1 MGRADGTDPALVD
14 TPVPLEGDGHE
25 LIGMIIDGRYRL
37 DATLGRGG
45 MGLVYRAAHVG
56 LRRQVAVKILHPSLA
71 ASPEVRNRFEREAL
85 AVGKIDHP
93 NCVSVYDVGRLP
105 GGALYLAMEL
115 LEGRALADVLE
126 QEGQI
131 APGRA
136 LHILAGVLRG
146 LAHIHTA
153 KLIHRDI
160 KPENI
165 FLIRHG
171 ADEDFAKILDFGIA
185 KPMAASDLN
194 DGVKLTQAGMAF
206 GTPIYMA
213 PEQALGNPM
222 DGRADVYAAAVI
234 AYEMLCGQPPFYSDD
249 KLEVMSMHTARPVP
263 PMRQR
268 MIKGA
273 RPVPS
278 SIERLVVRGLT
289 KKPSDRYAT
298 AEDFLAEVENALR
311 TADGGVTD
319 VVFERHRD
327 TGSQPLVAVG
337 GEVRITGEND
347 FAADNAETVVDAR
360 ESIAAAISDAL
371 ITPMPPMQVVGGGRE
386 AGAYGPERPERI
398 DRPERGRPGLP
409 GVAAMPGLPVSA
421 IVPGHPG
428 VAGVPGAG
436 GVPGVPAELDDDAAS
451 DRSPLRAPLRDASEV
466 GGAGP
471 GTTPRGGVGLG
482 LPYTGLHGVLNFGMT
497 PEQRLASASTAFAAA
512 KDGGVASA
520 LEPDPRP
527 STIVPPLRKRL
538 GLYAVIGACAIAI
551 GVVGAVI
558 TTRSSHGDAA
568 ATLDP
573 ATPAGAAAEALTHG
587 DPARALQI
595 LDANKAAIAND
606 ANAQLVLGHVRAS
619 RNENGLAL
627 VAYARALVIDPDL
640 EADDRLRAA
649 LRTMAGNTQDYDV
662 VAQAFDLW
670 VGRTEDLEAPKLL
683 LVSAVHDE
691 LRRRR
696 AVRSVI
702 ERHRLSGS
710 VDWLKAYSL
719 DLQQEATCEARREA
733 VAKLRALGDVRA
745 VDALER
751 ALVKTSRSAS
761 SRSHRSMANDCLAT
775 EASAA
780 IGYLR
785 GLSRK

>member
-25 LIGMIIDGRYRL
+25 LLGVIIDGRYRL

-146 LAHIHTA
+146 LAHIHIA

-165 FLIRHG
+165 FLIRNG
-171 ADEDFAKILDFGIA
+171 QDEDFAKILDFGIA
-185 KPMAASDLN
+185 KPMAASDLD

-222 DGRADVYAAAVI
+222 DGRADLYAAAVI
-234 AYEMLCGQPPFYSDD
+234 GYEMLCGQPPFYSDD

-268 MIKGA
+268 MLKGA

-298 AEDFLAEVENALR
+298 AEEFLAEVERALR
-311 TADGGVTD
+311 TPDGGVTD
-319 VVFERHRD
+319 VVFERRGD
-327 TGSQPLVAVG
+327 TGAQPLIGVD
-337 GEVRITGEND
+337 GEVRITGETD
-347 FAADNAETVVDAR
+347 FAAGGGETVVDAR
-360 ESIAAAISDAL
+360 ESIADAINDAL
-371 ITPMPPMQVVGGGRE
+371 NTPMPLP
-386 AGAYGPERPERI
+386 AISA
-398 DRPERGRPGLP
+398 LP
-409 GVAAMPGLPVSA
+409 GMPAPRAAFGAPV
-421 IVPGHPG
+421 
-428 VAGVPGAG
+428 
-436 GVPGVPAELDDDAAS
+436 
-451 DRSPLRAPLRDASEV
+451 RDATEADD
-466 GGAGP
+466 GEP
-471 GTTPRGGVGLG
+471 PPPTTAPRGGVGLG
-482 LPYTGLHGVLNFGMT
+482 LPYTGPHGQPVFGLT
-497 PEQRLASASTAFAAA
+497 PEQRLAGASPAFVAA

-527 STIVPPLRKRL
+527 PTVVPQLRKRL
-538 GLYAVIGACAIAI
+538 GLYVVIGLCAIAI
-551 GVVGAVI
+551 GVAGAVI
-558 TTRSSHGDAA
+558 SANANRGDAA
-568 ATLDP
+568 ALDP
-573 ATPAGAAAEALTHG
+573 ATPAGRAAEALAHG

-595 LDANKAAIAND
+595 LEANPAAIGND
-606 ANAQLVLGHVRAS
+606 ASALLVLGHVHAA
-619 RNENGLAL
+619 RNENALAL
-627 VAYARALVIDPDL
+627 EAYGRALGLNPEL
-640 EADDRLRAA
+640 EADGKLRAA
-649 LRTMAGNTQDYDV
+649 LRTMAGSPQDYDV
-662 VAQAFDLW
+662 VARAFDLW
-670 VGRTEDLEAPKLL
+670 VGRTHDGEARKLV
-683 LVSAVHDE
+683 LVSAVHDDIA
-691 LRRRR
+691 RRK
-696 AVRSVI
+696 AVRGVI
-702 ERHRLSGS
+702 EHHRLGGS

-719 DLQQEATCEARREA
+719 DLQQEPTCDARREA
-733 VAKLRALGDVRA
+733 VANLRALGDVRA
-745 VDALER
+745 VGALER
-751 ALVKTSRSAS
+751 AMVKTSKSTAYRG
-761 SRSHRSMANDCLAT
+761 RKVNDCLSDD
-775 EASAA
+775 ASAA

>member
-1 MGRADGTDPALVD
+1 MGAIPARWHNVGRSMGRADGTDPALVD

-25 LIGMIIDGRYRL
+25 LLGMIIDGRYRL

-105 GGALYLAMEL
+105 DGALYLAMEL

-171 ADEDFAKILDFGIA
+171 QDEDFAKILDFGIA
-185 KPMAASDLN
+185 KPMAASDLD

-222 DGRADVYAAAVI
+222 DGRADLYAAAVI

-263 PMRQR
+263 PMRTR
-268 MIKGA
+268 LIKGA

-278 SIERLVVRGLT
+278 SVERLVVRGLT
-289 KKPSDRYAT
+289 KKPSDRYRT
-298 AEDFLAEVENALR
+298 AEEFLAEVERALR
-311 TADGGVTD
+311 TSDGGATD
-319 VVFERHRD
+319 VVFERRRD
-327 TGSQPLVAVG
+327 TGSQPLVG
-337 GEVRITGEND
+337 IDGEVRITGEND
-347 FAADNAETVVDAR
+347 FAPGGETVVDGP
-360 ESIAAAISDAL
+360 AAIAEAISEALNTPIPPVSLPPAALPGMPAPRGLAGLALNARDLRDAD
-371 ITPMPPMQVVGGGRE
+371 E
-386 AGAYGPERPERI
+386 GPE
-398 DRPERGRPGLP
+398 LP
-409 GVAAMPGLPVSA
+409 TIPKLPRLEDDAAPSG
-421 IVPGHPG
+421 
-428 VAGVPGAG
+428 
-436 GVPGVPAELDDDAAS
+436 PAELAATL
-451 DRSPLRAPLRDASEV
+451 PT
-466 GGAGP
+466 
-471 GTTPRGGVGLG
+471 TTPRGGVGLG
-482 LPYTGLHGVLNFGMT
+482 LPYTGPHGVVFGLT

-512 KDGGVASA
+512 THEGVASA

-527 STIVPPLRKRL
+527 ATQVPQLRKRL
-538 GLYAVIGACAIAI
+538 GLYLVIAACAIAI

-558 TTRSSHGDAA
+558 TANNRGAPA
-568 ATLDP
+568 LDP
-573 ATPAGAAAEALTHG
+573 STPPGAAAEALAQG

-595 LDANKAAIAND
+595 LDANKAVIASD
-606 ANAQLVLGHVRAS
+606 ASGQLVLGHVRAS
-619 RNENGLAL
+619 RNENALAL
-627 VAYARALVIDPDL
+627 AAYEHALVLDPEL
-640 EADDRLRAA
+640 EGDDKLRAA
-649 LRTMAGNTQDYDV
+649 LRTMAGNTADYEV
-662 VAQAFDLW
+662 VARAFDLW
-670 VGRTEDLEAPKLL
+670 VGRTDDPEARQAL
-683 LVSAVHDE
+683 LVSAVHDDIA
-691 LRRRR
+691 RRK
-696 AVRSVI
+696 AVRPVI
-702 ERHRLSGS
+702 ERHKLGGS

-719 DLQQEATCEARREA
+719 DLQQEPTCEARREA
-733 VAKLRALGDVRA
+733 VANLRALGDARA
-745 VDALER
+745 VGALER
-751 ALVKTSRSAS
+751 AMVKTSKSAAY
-761 SRSHRSMANDCLAT
+761 RGRKVNDCLS
-775 EASAA
+775 EDASAA